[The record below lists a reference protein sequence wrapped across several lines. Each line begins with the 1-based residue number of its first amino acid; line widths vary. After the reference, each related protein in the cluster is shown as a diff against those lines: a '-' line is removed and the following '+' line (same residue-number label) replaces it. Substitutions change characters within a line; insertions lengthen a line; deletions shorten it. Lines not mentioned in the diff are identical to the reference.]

1 MWRSVTLKLV
11 GLDNL
16 YPSVTLVFQAVWFKY
31 AVTSLVLLNL
41 FITGFRGFPPF
52 PCDTQHPRI
61 PSPFTQSHRPT
72 SQPASYTS
80 TPLHTLH
87 QVIGLKAGLS
97 GTGTQDENRLY
108 KVVFKQAMVGCFG
121 ISDAFPSEN
130 EAG

>member
-1 MWRSVTLKLV
+1 M

-16 YPSVTLVFQAVWFKY
+16 YPSVTLIFQAVWFKY

-52 PCDTQHPRI
+52 PC
-61 PSPFTQSHRPT
+61 HRPI

-97 GTGTQDENRLY
+97 GTGTQDENRLH
-108 KVVFKQAMVGCFG
+108 KVVFKQAMVGCFR
-121 ISDAFPSEN
+121 ISNAFPSEN